1 MEFLAFV
8 SPEALEPIGVLSRAQ
23 SGTINQAGDVRD
35 LPQGEVPNLTDRFAR
50 DGYRAFPGGDIIDY
64 GILGFETEHWSSAD
78 DALAGLRIQWERR
91 GEELLPADWELRS
104 VFGSWV
110 AQHPIPLAR
119 ERFAAIPLHDL
130 LLVAGMPTAE
140 FEPGR
145 KLSTMTPMFVDEDTL
160 AVAVAPFEQP
170 RDVDRALG
178 FGLAYAQDRELVL
191 VLPAAHAQA
200 TLRRAAFL
208 DAPIRVITYE
218 ARTVLGRWTF
228 TVEEQV
234 IPSRPAVLAE
244 YRDPLVTTVHQ
255 LSAPNATVNELVN
268 WADAHPDLRPAH
280 RDSYLAWHCLG
291 RMVLRLRRVK
301 GDGVEV
307 TAGVNASKPSAAFAP
322 AVFLDGIHETVTP
335 DRVDEIHTAVDAAI
349 DRRRTGVDNGH
360 VEHLLQALLAE
371 DIGVLNVR
379 TDRDGPGRVRREF
392 PAIRADGSR
401 GYIDLLAVDAQD
413 RIHVIE
419 TKIGSDPMLVL
430 QALDYYIWALAHRE
444 ALAAEFGLT
453 TTNPDVVV
461 DFVVGVTK
469 TIKPIGPYTAPQ
481 AEALPGGLR
490 WRCFITAGWAQHDLK
505 VQALPGRTWP
515 DGPRTAPPRFVPEL
529 HAHLAGGSHAPGP
542 LIANTLLADGTDG
555 IVPAARAT
563 YDDLAERGLLHG
575 FVHHIR
581 SSQAFAINLFGPL
594 HEDDTRTL
602 LSRWFDD
609 VITAEPPIFEWSDPD
624 DRLGELT
631 PTHPHRT
638 QVDVVL
644 RGRTGDGRSVA
655 ALIEVKLSETDFG
668 ACSAFQAV
676 GNDTRE
682 VCATSGPFGG
692 DPAACFQL
700 RHHGGETR
708 RHYDQ
713 YLPVLNTPPPGAG
726 CWFRGGLN
734 QPMRNVA
741 LLHALLDTGEFDDA
755 VFVLCAPAENM
766 WVQHTWTR
774 VRALFG
780 PRLDSLDP
788 AKVLALHRHPDA
800 GALAARYRIPWTP
813 THEECE
819 HWSWQIAAALVARH
833 PGQFTVIETHP
844 GGGQYDCLALYERP
858 VSASGA
864 HVDLNR
870 VGSVHTFDAAG
881 EHLAHS
887 TGWADLASGTARVDD
902 VVDEIERHL
911 DLAQL
916 RDSARADPGDYTVA
930 VIAATTHAIRAA
942 GSWSWRNGML
952 DTSGYGSGPRLDWF
966 ASFPTLTPLP
976 PESGAAF
983 PTDPAFGHWFLLM
996 EDNPVLC
1003 LDPDANAHFQLG
1015 APILLSE
1022 NATPHDSAQELLAR
1036 RWGLWS

>member
-8 SPEALEPIGVLSRAQ
+8 LPETLEPIGVLARTSV
-23 SGTINQAGDVRD
+23 GMIDQAGDVPI
-35 LPQGEVPNLTDRFAR
+35 LPDGEVPELAERFAR
-50 DGYRAFPGGDIIDY
+50 DGYRAFPGGDTIDY
-64 GILGFETEHWSSAD
+64 GILGFTTAEWNTAAD
-78 DALAGLRIQWERR
+78 AFSGLRAQWEAR
-91 GEELLPADWELRS
+91 GGMLLPVDWEMDS

-119 ERFAAIPLHDL
+119 GRFATGPLHDL
-130 LLVAGMPTAE
+130 LLSAGMPTAQ

-145 KLSTMTPMFVDEDTL
+145 ELSTMTPMFADDGTL
-160 AVAVAPFEQP
+160 AVVVAPFEQP

-208 DAPIRVITYE
+208 DAPIRVITFE

-234 IPSRPAVLAE
+234 IPARPAVLAE
-244 YRDPLVTTVHQ
+244 YHDPLVTTVHQ
-255 LSAPNATVNELVN
+255 LSASNVTVNELVN
-268 WADAHPDLRPAH
+268 WADAHPELRPAH

-307 TAGVNASKPSAAFAP
+307 TAGVNASKPSAVFAP
-322 AVFLDGIHETVTP
+322 AVGIDGIDESLTP
-335 DRVDEIHTAVDAAI
+335 DRVDEIHTAVDAAV

-371 DIGVLNVR
+371 DIGSLKVR
-379 TDRDGPGRVRREF
+379 TNMDGPGRARREF

-401 GYIDLLAVDAQD
+401 GYIDLLAVDTQD

-481 AEALPGGLR
+481 AEVLPGGLR
-490 WRCFITAGWAQHDLK
+490 WRCFTTAGWAEHDLK
-505 VQALPGRTWP
+505 VKALPGRTWP
-515 DGPRTAPPRFVPEL
+515 DGPRTAPPRFVSEL
-529 HAHLAGGSHAPGP
+529 HAHLAGDSHAPGP
-542 LIANTLLADGTDG
+542 LIANTLLAEATDG

-563 YDDLAERGLLHG
+563 YDDLADRGLLHG

-609 VITAEPPIFEWSDPD
+609 VIAAEPPIFEWSDPD

-631 PTHPHRT
+631 PAHPHRT

-644 RGRTGDGRSVA
+644 RGRTDDGRMVA
-655 ALIEVKLSETDFG
+655 ALIEVKLSEADFG
-668 ACSAFQAV
+668 ACSAFQALT
-676 GNDTRE
+676 NDTRS

-708 RHYDQ
+708 RHYDR

-741 LLHALLDTGEFDDA
+741 LLHALLATGELDDA
-755 VFVLCAPAENM
+755 VFVLCAPAENA
-766 WVQHTWTR
+766 WVQHTWTHA
-774 VRALFG
+774 RALFG
-780 PRLDSLDP
+780 SRLDSLDP
-788 AKVLALHRHPDA
+788 ADVLALHQHADA
-800 GALAARYRIPWTP
+800 GNLAARYRIPW
-813 THEECE
+813 E
-819 HWSWQIAAALVARH
+819 
-833 PGQFTVIETHP
+833 
-844 GGGQYDCLALYERP
+844 
-858 VSASGA
+858 
-864 HVDLNR
+864 
-870 VGSVHTFDAAG
+870 
-881 EHLAHS
+881 
-887 TGWADLASGTARVDD
+887 
-902 VVDEIERHL
+902 
-911 DLAQL
+911 
-916 RDSARADPGDYTVA
+916 
-930 VIAATTHAIRAA
+930 
-942 GSWSWRNGML
+942 
-952 DTSGYGSGPRLDWF
+952 
-966 ASFPTLTPLP
+966 PTL
-976 PESGAAF
+976 
-983 PTDPAFGHWFLLM
+983 
-996 EDNPVLC
+996 
-1003 LDPDANAHFQLG
+1003 
-1015 APILLSE
+1015 
-1022 NATPHDSAQELLAR
+1022 
-1036 RWGLWS
+1036 